1 MKLFLNILKTS
12 RLKQQTKNLL
22 ILVPIFLSLNY
33 WWGESS
39 SAITTLLLDSI
50 IGIISFAFSSWF
62 IYIINDF
69 IDKEKDIDHPEK
81 SLRPI
86 VAGEISNKAITALS
100 AILLI
105 LSLIL
110 GIQLNINF
118 FLCIISYNIL
128 MIFYCI
134 FLKKLFL
141 IDVLIVSGG
150 YMLRALSGV
159 TIITSSSFYNSEVNI
174 PIWLLLCTGFGALFV
189 LLIKRLT
196 EIKSNYLKRDVI
208 KNYSLSRLHLLIISS
223 ELLTYFSYLFY
234 CISSN
239 LFPSLKA
246 NTPSDY
252 SLLFTMPFVV
262 FGMRYYKYLSL
273 NNDKG
278 DQPEVIIFKNKLL
291 ILNFI
296 LWVATSSLIIF
307 YRI

>member
-1 MKLFLNILKTS
+1 
-12 RLKQQTKNLL
+12 
-22 ILVPIFLSLNY
+22 
-33 WWGESS
+33 
-39 SAITTLLLDSI
+39 
-50 IGIISFAFSSWF
+50 
-62 IYIINDF
+62 
-69 IDKEKDIDHPEK
+69 
-81 SLRPI
+81 
-86 VAGEISNKAITALS
+86 
-100 AILLI
+100 
-105 LSLIL
+105 
-110 GIQLNINF
+110 
-118 FLCIISYNIL
+118 

-296 LWVATSSLIIF
+296 LWVSISSLIIF